1 MEPFEINQIL
11 LRTYVCILG
20 GNLLMLAIRCGVWWC
35 PSFAAAAEPVL
46 FMVDG
51 VADVVA
57 SQLLSWLAVVVIDVG
72 GGNLFGFC
80 DFIFQYFLVIFL
92 LFYF

>member
-1 MEPFEINQIL
+1 
-11 LRTYVCILG
+11 
-20 GNLLMLAIRCGVWWC
+20 MLAIRCGVWWC
-35 PSFAAAAEPVL
+35 PSAAAAAAEPVL

-57 SQLLSWLAVVVIDVG
+57 SQLLSWLAVVVIAVG